1 MWCRTAVSVEDL
13 LSMVFV
19 TRVPC
24 VHTRLPLRDMLLTFS
39 FPYPDYKGCRSS
51 VDQKYT
57 TTQIQ
62 NRFSPFLS
70 LLIKSEAISS
80 LPNQIQNHHFTVTLD
95 NPIPYNQ
102 TRHSNPCTPSKEIQ
116 STILTEILVA

>member
-24 VHTRLPLRDMLLTFS
+24 VHTRLPLRDMLLSFS

-70 LLIKSEAISS
+70 LLIKSEAISL
-80 LPNQIQNHHFTVTLD
+80 LPTQIQGQSFTITTQILENQSNHNCMPPEPSFYQ
-95 NPIPYNQ
+95 NIKQ
-102 TRHSNPCTPSKEIQ
+102 SNSI
-116 STILTEILVA
+116 